1 MLGVMT
7 HLPTNVVDLARFRA
21 ERDQA
26 RLPLFDG
33 VVPVESPLQAAV
45 EPAPAGPA
53 LSDRQVRH
61 RARMLR
67 YLTATRAGSNR
78 NQTGVRPQV

>member
-1 MLGVMT
+1 MT
-7 HLPTNVVDLARFRA
+7 QLPATVVDLARFRA

-26 RLPLFDG
+26 RLPLFEG
-33 VVPVESPLQAAV
+33 LAPTEPPL
-45 EPAPAGPA
+45 PAGTLAAPGLP

-67 YLTATRAGSNR
+67 YLTATRPARFSR
-78 NQTGVRPQV
+78 

>member
-7 HLPTNVVDLARFRA
+7 QLPTNVVDLARFRA

-33 VVPVESPLQAAV
+33 VAPTEPPLQAAGV
-45 EPAPAGPA
+45 PAAAGA
-53 LSDRQVRH
+53 LSNRQVRH

-67 YLTATRAGSNR
+67 YLTATKPARFYERG
-78 NQTGVRPQV
+78 QTEV

>member
-7 HLPTNVVDLARFRA
+7 QLPTNVVDLARFRA

-33 VVPVESPLQAAV
+33 VAPTEPPLLAAGVPAATRACPERAV
-45 EPAPAGPA
+45 EGLG

-67 YLTATRAGSNR
+67 YLTATRPAR
-78 NQTGVRPQV
+78 L